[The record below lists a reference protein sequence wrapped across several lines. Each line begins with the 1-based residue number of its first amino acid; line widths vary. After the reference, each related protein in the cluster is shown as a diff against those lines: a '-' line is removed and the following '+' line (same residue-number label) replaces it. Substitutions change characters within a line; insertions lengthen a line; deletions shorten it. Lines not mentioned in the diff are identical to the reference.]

1 MVSSI
6 AFCGSAA
13 RFLTRSRSGCPA
25 VLAVVALT
33 MSFAS
38 VASGASYTWD
48 GNGSTTPNPAGGTG
62 TWSTSIANWWDGTQ
76 NLVWPSSGTDNDAV
90 FANTAGAVTVAAG
103 GVTVND
109 LTFAVAGYNVSGGP
123 LTLNAT
129 SGTAPTVATVSG
141 GGNEQATLG
150 SNLSGSLGLRKT
162 GDGVLFLT
170 GSNSGLSGPLVISGV
185 TNTGGVR
192 FSNTA
197 AFGGFTSVDISGNG
211 HLSLVSTTIGSS
223 VSILAAG
230 GGGTAPGGTIRGHAG
245 TSVIDGPIQLL
256 DGNVR
261 INAVFNPS
269 VASTLTINGAITA
282 PAASGRGLNFR
293 LGQDNGVVITNT
305 ANYWEGITYVSE
317 GVVYAFPGALPSA
330 SNLSIA
336 TSGAAW
342 FETNGTFSRSI
353 GTSAG
358 QVQFS
363 TGNAGLSARGGDLT
377 VNLGGA
383 GATMTW
389 GATGFSPS
397 VLGLNSP
404 TSTGRLTFSNPIN
417 LNGATRT
424 VRVDKNVADL
434 AGALTGAGA
443 GLTKTG
449 TGTLQ
454 LSALNSYSGTTT
466 ISAGI
471 LRVGNGSTAGTL
483 GTGPVVNNA
492 ALIFSRSDDYG
503 VAVSNAIS
511 GTGSVTLAGGT
522 LALSASNSFTGATA
536 INAGTLLVN
545 DPNALAGTGTIS
557 FGGGVLRYSVNNAA
571 DYAGKIAGSGS
582 AIAIDTNGRTVAFGS
597 ALASTNIG
605 GLTKS
610 GSGSL
615 SLNAANLYSGV
626 TTISAGTLALGLNG
640 SFASS
645 PTITIGDA
653 GSSGAVLDISAK
665 SGTFA
670 FTASQTV
677 RGIGALKMDADDTAR
692 FAGVLAPGNSP
703 GVFTVDGGTALLS
716 GTTHIEIFGSSR
728 GTTYDAIDLINA
740 AALNYSDGVLLLDF
754 GSTLGALQSY
764 QLFGDGTQTLGGSL
778 ATVTIAGS
786 NYAGLSFTRS
796 DGVWTSTGTSPAN
809 QTLTFTEATG
819 TLVIVPEPQT
829 VMLAVFGTAL
839 AGWHV
844 WRRKRHGMTR
854 DGR

>member
-466 ISAGI
+466 ISAG
-471 LRVGNGSTAGTL
+471 
-483 GTGPVVNNA
+483 
-492 ALIFSRSDDYG
+492 
-503 VAVSNAIS
+503 
-511 GTGSVTLAGGT
+511 
-522 LALSASNSFTGATA
+522 
-536 INAGTLLVN
+536 
-545 DPNALAGTGTIS
+545 
-557 FGGGVLRYSVNNAA
+557 
-571 DYAGKIAGSGS
+571 
-582 AIAIDTNGRTVAFGS
+582 
-597 ALASTNIG
+597 
-605 GLTKS
+605 
-610 GSGSL
+610 
-615 SLNAANLYSGV
+615 
-626 TTISAGTLALGLNG
+626 TLALGLNG